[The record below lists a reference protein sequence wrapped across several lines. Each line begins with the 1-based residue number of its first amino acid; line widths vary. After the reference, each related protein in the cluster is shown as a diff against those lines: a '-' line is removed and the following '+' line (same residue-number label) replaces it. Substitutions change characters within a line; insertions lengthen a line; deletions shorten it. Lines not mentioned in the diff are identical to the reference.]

1 MIPSVDTNEALQ
13 HGESIQAVPPTQG
26 LEFRQIAG
34 LMAGEVMDL
43 TPGTYEFG
51 SEETGTI
58 GFSFNVSADGSIIV
72 VPGTKGIHLDTE
84 RIWDPTPLD
93 GRTIN
98 AGSARFQVGRRRPE
112 QRDRR
117 EIISGVA
124 PQIHEA
130 IVAVRLPS
138 DTQTSAVGAIAPPV
152 NPSQLAPLT
161 HAEPTTFGGFL
172 GRNRRPSITDLS
184 PAPPPAPLAPTPA
197 APIPSALVP
206 RMTVANAGLTQ
217 HHLSERLLRA
227 RTALATQRRDQ
238 HPNPEDIARRARTGS
253 ALCWNRRSD
262 HWHFGQ
268 VTIATA
274 DVPWQ
279 PRLDNPED
287 LSETDRAMVQRLS
300 TLPSVPITADLRV
313 GPLGIVGSRQA
324 TLACARHIMT
334 SMATLSSS
342 DYLTI
347 TVLADAERRNSW
359 DWAHR
364 LPHTGGASESAMPLL
379 VVDGIEQLNDN
390 GFGMALTDPGGV
402 GAVLLAND
410 ARSLPPTC
418 STVMILHEAGTA
430 TILNHREGTTVSG
443 ATPHGIS
450 TTLALETAA
459 HLSSPAPI
467 RL

>member
-1 MIPSVDTNEALQ
+1 MIPSAETNEALR
-13 HGESIQAVPPTQG
+13 HGESTQTAPPTQE

-51 SEETGTI
+51 SEETGTV

-72 VPGTKGIHLDTE
+72 VPGSKGILLDTE

-124 PQIHEA
+124 PQIHDP

-138 DTQTSAVGAIAPPV
+138 DTQADTAGAIAAPTNPTQPAPPA
-152 NPSQLAPLT
+152 Q
-161 HAEPTTFGGFL
+161 AEPTTFGGFL
-172 GRNRRPSITDLS
+172 GRNRRPPIAGLPPAPASSMTAL
-184 PAPPPAPLAPTPA
+184 PAPPV
-197 APIPSALVP
+197 PSALVP
-206 RMTVANAGLTQ
+206 HMTVAEAGLAKD
-217 HHLSERLLRA
+217 HLAERLLRA
-227 RTALATQRRDQ
+227 RADLATQRRDQ
-238 HPNPEDIARRARTGS
+238 HPNPEDIARRARAGS

-268 VTIATA
+268 VAIATA
-274 DVPWQ
+274 DVAWQ
-279 PRLDNPED
+279 PRLDNSAN
-287 LSETDRAMVQRLS
+287 LSETERALVHGLS
-300 TLPSVPITADLRV
+300 TLPSVPVTADLRV

-347 TVLADAERRNSW
+347 TVLADADRRGSW

-410 ARSLPPTC
+410 VRSLPPTC
-418 STVMILHEAGTA
+418 STVMILHETGTA
-430 TILNHREGTTVSG
+430 TILNHRDGTTVSG

-450 TTLALETAA
+450 TTLAIETAT
-459 HLSSPAPI
+459 HLASPAPI
-467 RL
+467 HL

>member
-1 MIPSVDTNEALQ
+1 MIPSADTNEALR
-13 HGESIQAVPPTQG
+13 HGESTQAAPPTQE

-51 SEETGTI
+51 SEETGTV

-72 VPGTKGIHLDTE
+72 VPGSKGILLDTE

-124 PQIHEA
+124 PQIHEP

-138 DTQTSAVGAIAPPV
+138 DTQAATTTAPI
-152 NPSQLAPLT
+152 NRSQPAQPT
-161 HAEPTTFGGFL
+161 QAEPTTFGGFL
-172 GRNRRPSITDLS
+172 GRNRRPPTPDIRKAPATSFPTL
-184 PAPPPAPLAPTPA
+184 PAPTVPL
-197 APIPSALVP
+197 ALVP
-206 RMTVANAGLTQ
+206 HMTVAEAGLAKD
-217 HHLSERLLRA
+217 HLAERLLRA
-227 RTALATQRRDQ
+227 RADLATQRRNQ
-238 HPNPEDIARRARTGS
+238 HPNPEDIARRARAGS

-268 VTIATA
+268 VAIATA
-274 DVPWQ
+274 DLAWQ
-279 PRLDNPED
+279 PRLDSPTD
-287 LSETDRAMVQRLS
+287 LSETERTLVHGLS
-300 TLPSVPITADLRV
+300 TLPSVPVTADLRV

-347 TVLADAERRNSW
+347 TVLADANRRGSW

-379 VVDGIEQLNDN
+379 IVDGIEQLNDN

-418 STVMILHEAGTA
+418 STVMILHETGTA
-430 TILNHREGTTVSG
+430 TILNHRDGTTVSG

-450 TTLALETAA
+450 TTLAMETAA

-467 RL
+467 HL

>member
-1 MIPSVDTNEALQ
+1 M
-13 HGESIQAVPPTQG
+13 QAAPPTQE

-51 SEETGTI
+51 SEETGTV

-72 VPGTKGIHLDTE
+72 VPGTNGILLDTE

-124 PQIHEA
+124 PQIHEP

-138 DTQTSAVGAIAPPV
+138 DTQVSTASGIAPPV
-152 NPSQLAPLT
+152 NPTQSAHPIQ
-161 HAEPTTFGGFL
+161 AEPTTFGGFL
-172 GRNRRPSITDLS
+172 GRNRRPATADTPPVPAASL
-184 PAPPPAPLAPTPA
+184 APPPAPPM
-197 APIPSALVP
+197 PSALVP
-206 RMTVANAGLTQ
+206 HMTVANAGLTQ
-217 HHLSERLLRA
+217 DHLSERLLRA
-227 RTALATQRRDQ
+227 RTDLAVQRRDQ
-238 HPNPEDIARRARTGS
+238 HPNPEDIARRARAGS

-268 VTIATA
+268 VAIATA
-274 DVPWQ
+274 DVAWQ

-287 LSETDRAMVQRLS
+287 LNATDRTLVQRLS
-300 TLPSVPITADLRV
+300 SLPSVPVTADLRV

-334 SMATLSSS
+334 SLATLSSP

-347 TVLADAERRNSW
+347 TVLADAERRSSW

-410 ARSLPPTC
+410 VRSLPPTC
-418 STVMILHEAGTA
+418 STVMILHESGTA
-430 TILNHREGTTVSG
+430 TVLNHRDGTTVSG

-450 TTLALETAA
+450 TTLAIETAA